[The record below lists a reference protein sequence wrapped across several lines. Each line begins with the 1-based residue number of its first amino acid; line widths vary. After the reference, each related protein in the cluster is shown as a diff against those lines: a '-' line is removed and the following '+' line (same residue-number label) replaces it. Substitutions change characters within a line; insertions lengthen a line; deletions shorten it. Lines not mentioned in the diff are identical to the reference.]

1 MIDVILLAVLGVVAY
16 MVAEE
21 GIWGAIINFFIVVFA
36 GLLAMDLFEPLA
48 AMIGK
53 NMPAWNNRADFI
65 ALIGLFAIL
74 VGLGRWASV
83 YLSPAQI
90 EINSNVYQVGR
101 WIFGL
106 ATGYVTM
113 AIFLTSLHTANL
125 PRNFWG
131 FEPERKN
138 FFGIASPDRQWL
150 AFTQHFSED
159 VCNRNRPFDVIVYPV
174 PGTNDEAHKFKLA
187 TFPIK
192 YATRRQLA
200 YGGGTAGTPIPV
212 APQGGGGGGAPPPG
226 GGNTPAF

>member
-1 MIDVILLAVLGVVAY
+1 MIDIILLAVLGVVTY
-16 MVAEE
+16 LVASE
-21 GIWGAIINFFIVVFA
+21 GIWGAVINFFLVVFA
-36 GLLAMDLFEPLA
+36 GLLAMDFFEPTAQFL
-48 AMIGK
+48 GK
-53 NMPAWNNRADFI
+53 SLPAWNNRMDFI

-90 EINSNVYQVGR
+90 EINSNLYQVGR
-101 WIFGL
+101 WVFAF

-138 FFGIASPDRQWL
+138 LFGLASPDRQWL
-150 AFTQHFSED
+150 AFTQHVSED
-159 VCNRNRPFDVIVYPV
+159 VCRGRRPFDAMVYQV
-174 PGTNDEAHKFKLA
+174 PGTNDEAHKFTLS

-192 YATRRQLA
+192 YASRREKA
-200 YGGGTAGTPIPV
+200 YGGTGGSAPPPPV
-212 APQGGGGGGAPPPG
+212 APQGGGGGGTPG
-226 GGNTPAF
+226 GNAPAF